1 MSLILKALG
10 DETRRRILEMLRD
23 RDMTAGEIAE
33 YFDITKPSISH
44 HLNILKQAELVVNER
59 KGQNIY
65 YSINTSVMEDTLEWF
80 MNIMNIKNDEE
91 EFYHE

>member
-33 YFDITKPSISH
+33 YFDITKP
-44 HLNILKQAELVVNER
+44 
-59 KGQNIY
+59 
-65 YSINTSVMEDTLEWF
+65 TM
-80 MNIMNIKNDEE
+80 
-91 EFYHE
+91 